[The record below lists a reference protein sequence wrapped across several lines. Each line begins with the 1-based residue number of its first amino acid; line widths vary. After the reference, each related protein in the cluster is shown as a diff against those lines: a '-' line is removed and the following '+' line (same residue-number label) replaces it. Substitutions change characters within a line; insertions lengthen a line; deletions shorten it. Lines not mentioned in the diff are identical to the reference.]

1 MKGHSGSLLIN
12 EIRIK
17 NWNKMPFSPIR
28 QVAVKKYED
37 PLWWT
42 EWGNDGGK
50 LHTPSLAAES
60 AQPQG
65 EYLGK
70 SIKAANEH
78 TPFKPAA
85 PLKTFVLQIYS
96 HTCAPQC
103 MFKVTHRGKTR
114 RNKIIISR
122 GLVPWIM
129 AHPHHRFHE
138 TLKRRRQPFMDQ

>member
-1 MKGHSGSLLIN
+1 MKTHCDEQS
-12 EIRIK
+12 EA
-17 NWNKMPFSPIR
+17 MM
-28 QVAVKKYED
+28 
-37 PLWWT
+37 
-42 EWGNDGGK
+42 GK

-85 PLKTFVLQIYS
+85 PLRTFVLQIYS

-122 GLVPWIM
+122 GLVP
-129 AHPHHRFHE
+129 
-138 TLKRRRQPFMDQ
+138 